1 MVDAKKIKIVEEG
14 KESTFEEGKD
24 KIESVEFDVIDKIL
38 TIAFEK
44 DSEFD
49 RKIIFL
55 DNVVSI
61 EYKETNKLSFY
72 TELNE
77 YTPYNLFMMSQ
88 NDIKI
93 VICNLP
99 TTSYE
104 SI

>member
-61 EYKETNKLSFY
+61 EYKEKPIN
-72 TELNE
+72 
-77 YTPYNLFMMSQ
+77 
-88 NDIKI
+88 
-93 VICNLP
+93 
-99 TTSYE
+99 
-104 SI
+104 